1 MTFDFRRAAQLHSLT
16 GLPPI
21 EFGKEAIERIRGAVW
36 PETPYPQKLPWRV
49 PPAWVEQWA
58 TKWAKYYQE
67 TKHER
72 QRTDRAEAA
81 APEGAAE
88 T

>member
-1 MTFDFRRAAQLHSLT
+1 MTFDFRRAAQLHAST
-16 GLPPI
+16 GLPPLAFDKAAM
-21 EFGKEAIERIRGAVW
+21 ELIRKTVW

-58 TKWAKYYQE
+58 TKWQKYYQE
-67 TKHER
+67 TKHGR
-72 QRTDRAEAA
+72 QRTDRAQAA
-81 APEGAAE
+81 SEGAAQ